1 MAYIS
6 LKDATVEFPLYTGGS
21 RSLKKQLLKIGT
33 RRRTISTRDDRVIVR
48 ALDHVTLDLVSG
60 DRVGLVGHNGA
71 GKTTTLR
78 VLAGI
83 YEPISGSFSTQGR
96 VCSLLNVGL
105 GLDPDVSGYEN
116 IVLQGMYLGYRP
128 SQMNALIDD
137 IAGFTELEA
146 FLSMPVRTYSSGM
159 ALRLAF
165 AVATAV
171 RPEILLMDE
180 WVLAGDGRFM
190 EKARRRI
197 ADFTEQAEILVLASH
212 SLDILRQWCDRILW
226 LEGGKIR
233 MDGPTLEVLPLYRAS
248 MMESVAQEGEAP
260 TQA

>member
-21 RSLKKQLLKIGT
+21 RSLKKQLLRVGT
-33 RRRTISTRDDRVIVR
+33 RRKTISTRDDRVIVR
-48 ALDHVTLDLVSG
+48 ALDNVSLDLVSG

-71 GKTTTLR
+71 GKTTILR

-83 YEPISGSFSTQGR
+83 YEPVLGSFMIEGR

-116 IVLQGMYLGYRP
+116 IILQGMYLGYRP
-128 SQMNALIDD
+128 SEMRDKIDE
-137 IAGFTELEA
+137 IAAFTELES

-197 ADFTEQAEILVLASH
+197 EAFTENADILVLASH
-212 SLDILRQWCDRILW
+212 SLEILRQWCDRILW
-226 LEGGKIR
+226 LDGGKIK
-233 MDGPTLEVLPLYRAS
+233 MDGPTEEVLALYEAS
-248 MMESVAQEGEAP
+248 MEMPQE
-260 TQA
+260 

>member
-21 RSLKKQLLKIGT
+21 RSLKKQLLRVGS
-33 RRRTISTRDDRVIVR
+33 RRKTISTRDDRVIVR
-48 ALDHVTLDLVSG
+48 ALDNVSLDLVSG

-71 GKTTTLR
+71 GKTTILR

-83 YEPISGSFSTQGR
+83 YEPVAGSFMIDGR

-116 IVLQGMYLGYRP
+116 IILQGMYLGYRP
-128 SQMNALIDD
+128 AEMRDKIEE
-137 IAGFTELEA
+137 IAAFTELES

-190 EKARRRI
+190 DKARRRI
-197 ADFTEQAEILVLASH
+197 EEFTENADILVLASH

-226 LEGGKIR
+226 LDSGKIK
-233 MDGPTLEVLPLYRAS
+233 MDGPTEEVLALYEAS
-248 MMESVAQEGEAP
+248 MEPLSDQAP
-260 TQA
+260 

>member
-21 RSLKKQLLKIGT
+21 RSLKKQLLRVGT
-33 RRRTISTRDDRVIVR
+33 RRKTISTRDDRVIVR
-48 ALDHVTLDLVSG
+48 ALDNVTLDLVSG
-60 DRVGLVGHNGA
+60 DRGGLVGHNGA
-71 GKTTTLR
+71 GKTTILR

-83 YEPISGSFSTQGR
+83 YEPVQGSFMIEGR

-116 IVLQGMYLGYRP
+116 IILQGMYLGYRP
-128 SQMNALIDD
+128 SEMRDKIDE
-137 IAGFTELEA
+137 IAAFTELES

-159 ALRLAF
+159 SLRLAF

-197 ADFTEQAEILVLASH
+197 EEFTENAEILVLASH
-212 SLDILRQWCDRILW
+212 SMEILRQWCDRILW
-226 LEGGKIR
+226 LDGGKIK
-233 MDGPTLEVLPLYRAS
+233 MDGPTEEVLALYEAS
-248 MMESVAQEGEAP
+248 MAAQ
-260 TQA
+260 QD

>member
-21 RSLKKQLLKIGT
+21 RSLKKQLLRVGA
-33 RRRTISTRDDRVIVR
+33 RRKTISTRDDRVIVR
-48 ALDHVTLDLVSG
+48 ALDNVTLDLVSG

-71 GKTTTLR
+71 GKTTILR

-83 YEPISGSFSTQGR
+83 YEPVQGSFMIEGR

-116 IVLQGMYLGYRP
+116 IILQGMYLGYRP
-128 SQMNALIDD
+128 SEMREKIDE
-137 IAGFTELEA
+137 IAAFTELES

-197 ADFTEQAEILVLASH
+197 EEFTETADILVLASH
-212 SLDILRQWCDRILW
+212 SMEILRQWCDRILW
-226 LEGGKIR
+226 LDGGKIR
-233 MDGPTLEVLPLYRAS
+233 MDGPTEEVLAQYEAS
-248 MMESVAQEGEAP
+248 MQAP
-260 TQA
+260 TP

>member
-6 LKDATVEFPLYTGGS
+6 LRDATVEFPLYTGSS
-21 RSLKKQLLKIGT
+21 RSLKKELLKVGV

-48 ALDHVTLDLVSG
+48 ALDHVSLDLVKG
-60 DRVGLVGHNGA
+60 DRVGLVGNNGA
-71 GKTTTLR
+71 GKTTILR

-83 YEPISGSFSTQGR
+83 YEPVGGSFAIEGR

-128 SQMNALIDD
+128 SEMDALVDD
-137 IAGFTELEA
+137 IAAFTELEA
-146 FLSMPVRTYSSGM
+146 FLNMPVRTYSSGM
-159 ALRLAF
+159 VLRLAF

-197 ADFTEQAEILVLASH
+197 EAFTQKAEILVLASH

-233 MDGPTLEVLPLYRAS
+233 MDGLTSEVLPLYRAS
-248 MMESVAQEGEAP
+248 MEEK
-260 TQA
+260 

>member
-21 RSLKKQLLKIGT
+21 RSLKKQLLRVGT
-33 RRRTISTRDDRVIVR
+33 RRKTISTRDDRVIVR
-48 ALDHVTLDLVSG
+48 ALDNVTLDLVSG

-71 GKTTTLR
+71 GKTTILR

-83 YEPISGSFSTQGR
+83 YEPVQGSFMIEGR

-116 IVLQGMYLGYRP
+116 IILQGMYLGYRP
-128 SQMNALIDD
+128 SEMRDKIDE
-137 IAGFTELEA
+137 IAAFTELES

-159 ALRLAF
+159 SLRLAF

-197 ADFTEQAEILVLASH
+197 EEFTENAEILVLASH
-212 SLDILRQWCDRILW
+212 SMEILRQWCDRILW
-226 LEGGKIR
+226 LDGGKIK
-233 MDGPTLEVLPLYRAS
+233 MDGPTEEVLALYEAS
-248 MMESVAQEGEAP
+248 MAAQ
-260 TQA
+260 QD

>member
-21 RSLKKQLLKIGT
+21 RSLKKQLLRVGT
-33 RRRTISTRDDRVIVR
+33 RRKTISTRDDRVIVR
-48 ALDHVTLDLVSG
+48 ALDNVSLDLVSG

-71 GKTTTLR
+71 GKTTILR

-83 YEPISGSFSTQGR
+83 YEPVLGSFMIEGR

-116 IVLQGMYLGYRP
+116 IILQGMYLGYRP
-128 SQMNALIDD
+128 SEMCDKIDE
-137 IAGFTELEA
+137 IAAFTELES

-197 ADFTEQAEILVLASH
+197 EAFTENADILVLASH
-212 SLDILRQWCDRILW
+212 SLEILRQWCDRILW
-226 LEGGKIR
+226 LDGGKIK
-233 MDGPTLEVLPLYRAS
+233 MDGPTEEVLALYEAS
-248 MMESVAQEGEAP
+248 MEMPQE
-260 TQA
+260 

>member
-1 MAYIS
+1 MTYLS
-6 LKDATVEFPLYTGGS
+6 LKNATVEFPLYSGGS
-21 RSLKKQLLKIGT
+21 RSLKKQLLRVGS
-33 RRRTISTRDDRVIVR
+33 RRAISTRDDRVIVR
-48 ALDHVTLDLVSG
+48 ALDNVTLDLVSG

-71 GKTTTLR
+71 GKTTILR

-83 YEPISGSFSTQGR
+83 YEPVLGSIAIQGKI
-96 VCSLLNVGL
+96 CSLLNVGL
-105 GLDPDVSGYEN
+105 GLDPDVTGYEN
-116 IVLQGMYLGYRP
+116 IILQGMYLGYRP
-128 SQMNALIDD
+128 SEMREKIDE
-137 IAGFTELEA
+137 IAEFTELES

-197 ADFTEQAEILVLASH
+197 EAFTENADILVLASH
-212 SLDILRQWCDRILW
+212 SLDILEQWCDRILW
-226 LEGGKIR
+226 LENGKIR
-233 MDGPTLEVLPLYRAS
+233 MDGTAREVLPVYEAS
-248 MMESVAQEGEAP
+248 LKTELPDARR
-260 TQA
+260 

>member
-6 LKDATVEFPLYTGGS
+6 LRDATVEFPLYTGSS
-21 RSLKKQLLKIGT
+21 RSLKKELLKVGV

-48 ALDHVTLDLVSG
+48 ALDHVSLDLVKG
-60 DRVGLVGHNGA
+60 DRVGLVGNNGA
-71 GKTTTLR
+71 GKTTILR

-83 YEPISGSFSTQGR
+83 YEPVGGSFAIEGR

-128 SQMNALIDD
+128 SEMDALVDD
-137 IAGFTELEA
+137 IATFTELEA
-146 FLSMPVRTYSSGM
+146 FLNMPVRTYSSGM
-159 ALRLAF
+159 VLRLAF

-197 ADFTEQAEILVLASH
+197 EAFTQKAEILVLVSH

-233 MDGPTLEVLPLYRAS
+233 MDGLTSEVLPLYRAS
-248 MMESVAQEGEAP
+248 MEEK
-260 TQA
+260 

>member
-21 RSLKKQLLKIGT
+21 RSLKKQLLRVGT
-33 RRRTISTRDDRVIVR
+33 RRKTISTRDDRVIVR
-48 ALDHVTLDLVSG
+48 ALDNVSLDLVSG

-71 GKTTTLR
+71 GKTTILR

-83 YEPISGSFSTQGR
+83 YEPVLGSFMIEGR

-116 IVLQGMYLGYRP
+116 IILQGMYLGYRP
-128 SQMNALIDD
+128 SEMRDKIDE
-137 IAGFTELEA
+137 IAAFTELES

-197 ADFTEQAEILVLASH
+197 EEFTENADILVLASH

-226 LEGGKIR
+226 LDGGKIK
-233 MDGPTLEVLPLYRAS
+233 MDGPTEEVLALYEAS
-248 MMESVAQEGEAP
+248 MEMPQE
-260 TQA
+260 

>member
-6 LKDATVEFPLYTGGS
+6 LRDATVEFPLYTGSS
-21 RSLKKQLLKIGT
+21 RSLKKELLKVGV

-48 ALDHVTLDLVSG
+48 ALDHVSLDLVKG
-60 DRVGLVGHNGA
+60 DRVGLVGNNGA
-71 GKTTTLR
+71 GKTTILR

-83 YEPISGSFSTQGR
+83 YEPVGGSFAIEGR

-128 SQMNALIDD
+128 SEMDALVDD
-137 IAGFTELEA
+137 IATFTELEA
-146 FLSMPVRTYSSGM
+146 FLNMPVRTYSSGM
-159 ALRLAF
+159 VLRLAF

-197 ADFTEQAEILVLASH
+197 EAFTQKAEILVLASH

-233 MDGPTLEVLPLYRAS
+233 MDGLTSEVLPLYRAS
-248 MMESVAQEGEAP
+248 MEEK
-260 TQA
+260 

>member
-21 RSLKKQLLKIGT
+21 RSLKKQLLRVGT
-33 RRRTISTRDDRVIVR
+33 RRKTISTRDDRVIVR
-48 ALDHVTLDLVSG
+48 ALDNVSLDLVSG

-71 GKTTTLR
+71 GKTTILR

-83 YEPISGSFSTQGR
+83 YEPVLGSFMIEGR

-116 IVLQGMYLGYRP
+116 IILQGMYLGYRP
-128 SQMNALIDD
+128 SEMRDKIDE
-137 IAGFTELEA
+137 IAAFTELES

-180 WVLAGDGRFM
+180 WVLAGDGQFM

-197 ADFTEQAEILVLASH
+197 EAFTENADILVLASH
-212 SLDILRQWCDRILW
+212 SLEILRQWCDRILW
-226 LEGGKIR
+226 LDGGKIK
-233 MDGPTLEVLPLYRAS
+233 MDGPTEEVLALYEAS
-248 MMESVAQEGEAP
+248 MEMPQE
-260 TQA
+260 

>member
-6 LKDATVEFPLYTGGS
+6 LRDATVEFPLYTGSS
-21 RSLKKQLLKIGT
+21 RSLKKELLKVGV

-48 ALDHVTLDLVSG
+48 ALDHVSLDLVKG
-60 DRVGLVGHNGA
+60 DRVGLVGNNGA
-71 GKTTTLR
+71 GKTTILR

-83 YEPISGSFSTQGR
+83 YEPVGGSFTIEGR

-128 SQMNALIDD
+128 SEMDALVDD

-146 FLSMPVRTYSSGM
+146 FLNMPVRTYSSGM
-159 ALRLAF
+159 VLRLAF

-197 ADFTEQAEILVLASH
+197 EAFTQKAEILVLASH

-233 MDGPTLEVLPLYRAS
+233 MDGLTSEVLPLYRAS
-248 MMESVAQEGEAP
+248 MEEK
-260 TQA
+260 

>member
-21 RSLKKQLLKIGT
+21 RSLKKQLLRVGT
-33 RRRTISTRDDRVIVR
+33 RRKTISTRDDRVIVR
-48 ALDHVTLDLVSG
+48 ALDNVTLDLVSG

-71 GKTTTLR
+71 GKTTILR

-83 YEPISGSFSTQGR
+83 YEPVQGSFMIEGR

-116 IVLQGMYLGYRP
+116 IILQGMYLGYRP
-128 SQMNALIDD
+128 SEMRDKIDE
-137 IAGFTELEA
+137 IAAFTELES

-159 ALRLAF
+159 SLRLAF

-197 ADFTEQAEILVLASH
+197 EEFTENAEILVLASH
-212 SLDILRQWCDRILW
+212 SMEILRQWCDRILW
-226 LEGGKIR
+226 LDGGKIK
-233 MDGPTLEVLPLYRAS
+233 MDGPTEEVLAMYEAS
-248 MMESVAQEGEAP
+248 MAAQ
-260 TQA
+260 QD

>member
-21 RSLKKQLLKIGT
+21 RSLKKQLLRVGA
-33 RRRTISTRDDRVIVR
+33 RRKTISTRDDRVIVR
-48 ALDHVTLDLVSG
+48 ALDNVTLDLVSG

-71 GKTTTLR
+71 GKTTILR

-83 YEPISGSFSTQGR
+83 YEPVQGSFMIEGR

-116 IVLQGMYLGYRP
+116 IILQGMYLGYRP
-128 SQMNALIDD
+128 SEMREKIDE
-137 IAGFTELEA
+137 IAAFTELES

-197 ADFTEQAEILVLASH
+197 EEFTKTADILVLASH
-212 SLDILRQWCDRILW
+212 SMEILRQWCDRILW
-226 LEGGKIR
+226 LDGGKIR
-233 MDGPTLEVLPLYRAS
+233 MDGPTEEVLAQYEAS
-248 MMESVAQEGEAP
+248 MQAP
-260 TQA
+260 TP